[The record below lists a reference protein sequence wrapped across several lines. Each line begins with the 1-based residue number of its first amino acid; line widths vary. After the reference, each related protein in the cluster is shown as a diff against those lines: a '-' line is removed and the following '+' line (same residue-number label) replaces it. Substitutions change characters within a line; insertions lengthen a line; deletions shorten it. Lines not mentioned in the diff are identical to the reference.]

1 MGIFKEL
8 YDYREM
14 IYMLVRREIRGRY
27 KGSVLGFFWTF
38 LNPLL
43 QFVVY
48 AVVFSVLLRSDIEKF
63 YVYMF
68 VAFIPWFFFST
79 AIPQGANCILTH
91 NTMVQKIYFPRMVL
105 PISTVL
111 TGFVNMLL
119 SEIVVFIVLILSGFI
134 PSYHVIALP
143 VVMLVQLMFVL
154 GIVLIV
160 SALTVYFRDLSH
172 ILDII
177 VMLWFYLTPVV
188 YSIDIIPEQFRGFIY
203 LNPMTGIIEC
213 YRSILYYRTWP
224 EFSMMLL
231 AFVLGVISIV
241 GGMVIFQRLQKGFA
255 EEL

>member
-241 GGMVIFQRLQKGFA
+241 GGMVVFQRLQKGFA

>member
-14 IYMLVRREIRGRY
+14 VYMLVRREIRGRY

-48 AVVFSVLLRSDIEKF
+48 ALVFSVLLRSDIEKF

-68 VAFIPWFFFST
+68 VAFVPWFFFST
-79 AIPQGANCILTH
+79 AVPQGANCILSH

-105 PISTVL
+105 PLATVL
-111 TGFVNMLL
+111 TGFINMLF
-119 SEIVVFIVLILSGFI
+119 SEIVVFAVLVFSGFL
-134 PSYHVIALP
+134 PTYHIIALP

-172 ILDII
+172 ILDIV
-177 VMLWFYLTPVV
+177 VMLWFYVTPIV
-188 YSIDIIPEQFRGFIY
+188 YPITMIPENLRGFIY
-203 LNPMTGIIEC
+203 MNPMTGIIEC

-224 EFSMMLL
+224 EFSTLLL
-231 AFVLGVISIV
+231 ALILGIMSIV

>member
-1 MGIFKEL
+1 
-8 YDYREM
+8 
-14 IYMLVRREIRGRY
+14 
-27 KGSVLGFFWTF
+27 
-38 LNPLL
+38 
-43 QFVVY
+43 
-48 AVVFSVLLRSDIEKF
+48 
-63 YVYMF
+63 
-68 VAFIPWFFFST
+68 
-79 AIPQGANCILTH
+79 
-91 NTMVQKIYFPRMVL
+91 
-105 PISTVL
+105 
-111 TGFVNMLL
+111 
-119 SEIVVFIVLILSGFI
+119 
-134 PSYHVIALP
+134 
-143 VVMLVQLMFVL
+143 
-154 GIVLIV
+154 LIV

-241 GGMVIFQRLQKGFA
+241 GGMVVFQRLQKGFA